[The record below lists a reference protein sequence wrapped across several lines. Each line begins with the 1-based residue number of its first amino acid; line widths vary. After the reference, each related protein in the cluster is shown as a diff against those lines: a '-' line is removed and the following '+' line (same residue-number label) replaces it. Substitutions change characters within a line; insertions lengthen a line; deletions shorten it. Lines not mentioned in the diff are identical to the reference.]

1 MCIVDIAPCAFS
13 KTSEGGLLFTSGISP
28 VEDSGPRGKA
38 NLFIPKSDFRIFAF
52 LKRVLEIWKKRGLRK
67 NREIVCC
74 PARSG
79 SAQMSR
85 LFTATELG
93 AQIHKF

>member
-28 VEDSGPRGKA
+28 VEDLGPRGKA

-52 LKRVLEIWKKRGLRK
+52 LKEKFLKFGRNAAYVKIAKLFVVQLGRARLR
-67 NREIVCC
+67 
-74 PARSG
+74 
-79 SAQMSR
+79 
-85 LFTATELG
+85 
-93 AQIHKF
+93 